1 MQGLYKI
8 VSTIYVLLSPTHMSF
23 PYGMFSL
30 YRTWSLPS
38 ITQQKHSTFDFKTV
52 IIPTSTAHAGRRLQ
66 IVGGG
71 GEMAANLN
79 EKECCQMAG
88 KYLYELY

>member
-1 MQGLYKI
+1 
-8 VSTIYVLLSPTHMSF
+8 MSF

-52 IIPTSTAHAGRRLQ
+52 IIPTSTAHVGRRFQ
-66 IVGGG
+66 IVG

-79 EKECCQMAG
+79 EEERCQMAG